1 MSEILHRAIAEIGP
15 RAYSPKQIAAWR
27 SRHSGAEGYRE
38 RVGAG
43 DAIMVAVDRLD
54 RPVGYLLLQTDGHLD
69 HLYLHP
75 DHTRR
80 GLAERLLDTAE
91 TFARD
96 GGIKRLFSEA
106 SGLAR
111 PAFERAGYT
120 PRPPRLRAR
129 RIHDDAPPRLLGRRS
144 GNP

>member
-1 MSEILHRAIAEIGP
+1 
-15 RAYSPKQIAAWR
+15 
-27 SRHSGAEGYRE
+27 
-38 RVGAG
+38 
-43 DAIMVAVDRLD
+43 MVAVDRLD

-106 SGLAR
+106 SELAR

-120 PRPPRLRAR
+120 MTHRRDFSIDGVSIHNWAMEKPLARSALRA
-129 RIHDDAPPRLLGRRS
+129 DQLRLSRQMNSIFSTR
-144 GNP
+144 